1 MRLSL
6 GAGGKLAARRSVLT
20 SVSSLGARKL
30 FDYRTRKMMSD
41 NKKINKFKSVLGTVV
56 GVVSGFLSI
65 LGLINVLDD
74 LASWGRFGKLLIEKA
89 ELIGLE
95 GVVSFSLLVI
105 HSVSVYWRDFLYPV
119 FDFFTAWLPFK
130 FPSLL
135 KDFVIIALFVW
146 LGKKRAFRV
155 FSRSLKGEQRLMS
168 NIVYKYLVAGN
179 ERFLYFSPSDAK
191 NYILMRDAD
200 KSILESH
207 EVSNI
212 EKINRCFGENA
223 EAFSYDVL
231 TNPELQSFRKRH
243 MDALKLSDRLK
254 FLVYVLAFFVGLFL
268 LLDYIYLLQQA
279 AGQ

>member
-1 MRLSL
+1 
-6 GAGGKLAARRSVLT
+6 
-20 SVSSLGARKL
+20 
-30 FDYRTRKMMSD
+30 MSN
-41 NKKINKFKSVLGTVV
+41 NKKINKFKSVLGTAA
-56 GVVSGFLSI
+56 GIMSGCLSI
-65 LGLINVLDD
+65 FGLINVLDD
-74 LASWGRFGKLLIEKA
+74 LASWRRFGKLLIEKA

-105 HSVSVYWRDFLYPV
+105 HLVSVYWQAFLYPV

-130 FPSLL
+130 VPSLL
-135 KDFVIIALFVW
+135 KDVVIIALFVW
-146 LGKKRAFRV
+146 LGKKRAFRF

-179 ERFLYFSPSDAK
+179 EKFLYFSPRDAK
-191 NYILMRDAD
+191 DYILMRYAD
-200 KSILESH
+200 KSIFEAH

-243 MDALKLSDRLK
+243 MDALKVSDRLK
-254 FLVYVLAFFVGLFL
+254 LLVYVLAFFVALFL
-268 LLDYIYLLQQA
+268 LLDYIYLLQKS
-279 AGQ
+279 AGK